1 MAQRKLHVKI
11 GDHVLVL
18 SGKDKGKKGEILQVF
33 VGKERAIVE
42 GVNFI
47 TKHTRPD
54 PQTQQGGVV
63 EIEGTVHVSN
73 LKVVCPRT
81 DKPVRTK
88 QRVVEKE
95 VGGRKRIFRERISV
109 VDNESIERTS

>member
-1 MAQRKLHVKI
+1 MAQRKLHVKA
-11 GDHVLVL
+11 GDQVLVL
-18 SGKDKGKKGEILQVF
+18 SGKDKGKRGEVLQVF
-33 VGKERAIVE
+33 LEKERAIVE

-47 TKHTRPD
+47 TKHTRTD

-81 DKPVRTK
+81 DESVRIK
-88 QRVVEKE
+88 RRVVEKE
-95 VGGRKRIFRERISV
+95 VRGRKKIFRERISV
-109 VDNESIERTS
+109 VDNESIERT